1 MIGTP
6 SVPWLTRRAY
16 KREYSAE
23 RETPCISSSQC
34 AIPVTA
40 PPLLTS
46 PPFLQSF
53 PLHPSQSF
61 ESSHFRSLLRSH
73 FLPLLPPPILS
84 TPVSLTIFFSPT
96 FDSSPIKRGR
106 GSKALG
112 GPETT
117 RQRRGCLWGARSFQT
132 EACWCTHSQVKTLR
146 NAVSSTDL
154 VRG

>member
-1 MIGTP
+1 MANTQSLQEGVLCREGD
-6 SVPWLTRRAY
+6 SLHFLLTNS
-16 KREYSAE
+16 E
-23 RETPCISSSQC
+23 PV
-34 AIPVTA
+34 PVTA

-61 ESSHFRSLLRSH
+61 ESSHFRSLLSSH
-73 FLPLLPPPILS
+73 FRPLLPPPILS
-84 TPVSLTIFFSPT
+84 TPVSLPIFSPT
-96 FDSSPIKRGR
+96 FYSSPIKRGG

-117 RQRRGCLWGARSFQT
+117 RQRRGCLWGACSFQT
-132 EACWCTHSQVKTLR
+132 EACWCAHSQVKTLR

-154 VRG
+154 VGG